1 MIRLKNVSKR
11 FTKNTEATLKNV
23 DLYIKEGEMVSIMG
37 PSGSGKSTLLNIIG
51 LIDAPTEGS
60 YHLENIDTSTVKS
73 KYHKY
78 RNQKV
83 GFIFQHFS
91 LLDDYTVLENVM
103 LPLVYRGIPHKKRVQ
118 VSEEMLEKVGLKAH
132 AKKYPSQLSGGEQQ
146 RTAIARVLAQNPS
159 IILADEPT
167 GALDQKNGEKIMGIL
182 KEINNQ
188 GKTLLVVTHDQNVAN
203 SCDRTIH
210 LLDGKISST
219 CFSTTLK

>member
-1 MIRLKNVSKR
+1 MIRLENVSKR

-203 SCDRTIH
+203 FCDRTIH
-210 LLDGKISST
+210 LLDGKISSS
-219 CFSTTLK
+219 STTLK